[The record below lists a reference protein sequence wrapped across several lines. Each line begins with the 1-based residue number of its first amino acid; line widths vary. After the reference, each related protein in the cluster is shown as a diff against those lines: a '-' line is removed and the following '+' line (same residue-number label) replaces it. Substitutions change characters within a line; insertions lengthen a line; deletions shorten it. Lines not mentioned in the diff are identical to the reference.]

1 MKIFTTVLFL
11 LLAFSANAQKIE
23 KIFVNLYTD
32 SLKKGTHNYIS
43 VDGLLSNG
51 KYMPLDST
59 KIKFRSD
66 NGFFDGNSLVVPA
79 DSKAEKF
86 KIRVSLR
93 EDSSKF
99 EEFELYVKKVEDP
112 PLKSEKEIMGEMKA
126 NRKKKNKI
134 KDKSEEGNRLREQR
148 EKEKAKS

>member
-1 MKIFTTVLFL
+1 
-11 LLAFSANAQKIE
+11 
-23 KIFVNLYTD
+23 
-32 SLKKGTHNYIS
+32 
-43 VDGLLSNG
+43 
-51 KYMPLDST
+51 MPLDST

-134 KDKSEEGNRLREQR
+134 KDKSEEGNRQR

>member
-1 MKIFTTVLFL
+1 MKIFTSVLFL

-86 KIRVSLR
+86 KICVSLR
-93 EDSSKF
+93 EDSTKY
-99 EEFELYVKKVEDP
+99 EEFELFVKKVEDP
-112 PLKSEKEIMGEMKA
+112 PLKSEEEIMAEMKA

-134 KDKSEEGNRLREQR
+134 KDKSEEGNRLRQKR